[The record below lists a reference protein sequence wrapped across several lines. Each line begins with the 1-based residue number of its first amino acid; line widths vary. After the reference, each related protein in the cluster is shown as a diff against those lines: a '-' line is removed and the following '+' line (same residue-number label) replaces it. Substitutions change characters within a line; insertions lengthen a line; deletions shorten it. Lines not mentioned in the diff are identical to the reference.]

1 MIAETLSLR
10 VELHLH
16 TLFSK
21 DSLLPLDKM
30 IERAR
35 ELGVNR
41 VAVTD
46 HNEIDGAFAAHEL
59 APDLIIVGE
68 EIKTTKGELLGYFM
82 TEKVP
87 EGLSPEETIQ
97 RLKDQGAVISVAHP
111 FDRRGGKLWEMAD
124 LEAIAPALDAV
135 EVFNARCLT
144 MEPNEQAQDFARQ
157 HGLAGTAGSDAH
169 SAYEL
174 GTATLALPAFQTAEE
189 FREALGAA
197 EIEGHLS
204 PPYVRLISR
213 HASLTKKR
221 RQEADAN
228 SKPS

>member
-1 MIAETLSLR
+1 MSQPAPAIR

-16 TLFSK
+16 TCYSK
-21 DSLLPLDKM
+21 DSLLPLDKL

-35 ELGVNR
+35 ELGIGR

-46 HNEIDGAFAAHEL
+46 HNEIEGAFAAQKL
-59 APDLIIVGE
+59 APDLIIIGE
-68 EIKTTKGELLGYFM
+68 EVKTTQGELLGYFM

-87 EGLSPEETIQ
+87 EGLSPAETIQ

-144 MEPNEQAQDFARQ
+144 LEPNEQAQDFARQ
-157 HGLAGTAGSDAH
+157 HDLAGTAGSDAH

-174 GTATLALPAFQTAEE
+174 GTTTLSLPEFQTADE
-189 FREALGAA
+189 FRAALRAA
-197 EIEGHLS
+197 EIEGRLS

-213 HASLTKKR
+213 HAALTKKR
-221 RQEADAN
+221 HQDAHAN
-228 SKPS
+228 PPS